1 MYKHAIIKADITIY
15 LKSKHNYSIFG
26 YLAGLTNNNDSL
38 PQQVV
43 ALQQSWIQDS
53 LRAAKRDPRLFFLLF
68 QQFCFLVSLVEIHRN
83 LQE

>member
-26 YLAGLTNNNDSL
+26 YLAGLTNNDSL

-43 ALQQSWIQDS
+43 DLQQSWTQDS

-68 QQFCFLVSLVEIHRN
+68 QQFCFLVSLVEIRRN